1 MEWALAY
8 RARGWSVLPVRAGDK
23 RPLVRWLEFQTRPP
37 TTDEIEAWYAR
48 EPDANVGIVTGVVS
62 GIIVVDVDS
71 RHGGNESLDA
81 LERVHGPFPPTLIA
95 ITGGGGRHSY
105 FAHPG
110 GEIHNR
116 VGLFPGIDVRGD
128 GGYVVA
134 PPSRHP
140 SGKHYAWTSPAEA
153 LHAAPAP
160 PPAWLVD
167 RLRPHGKRPGYPLE
181 HWRNL
186 IERGVA
192 EGQRNSTMASLA
204 GHLLWHGVDLD
215 IVTELLLGWNRLRCR
230 PPLPDDE
237 VVRTV
242 ASIGRLRASRE
253 ATP

>member
-1 MEWALAY
+1 
-8 RARGWSVLPVRAGDK
+8 
-23 RPLVRWLEFQTRPP
+23 
-37 TTDEIEAWYAR
+37 
-48 EPDANVGIVTGVVS
+48 
-62 GIIVVDVDS
+62 
-71 RHGGNESLDA
+71 
-81 LERVHGPFPPTLIA
+81 
-95 ITGGGGRHSY
+95 
-105 FAHPG
+105 
-110 GEIHNR
+110 
-116 VGLFPGIDVRGD
+116 
-128 GGYVVA
+128 
-134 PPSRHP
+134 
-140 SGKHYAWTSPAEA
+140 
-153 LHAAPAP
+153 
-160 PPAWLVD
+160 
-167 RLRPHGKRPGYPLE
+167 LRPHGKRPGYPLE